1 MTYVNPKFR
10 NPSRSRSQRGRD
22 EIYLSDEHEICFD
35 GEKTRLNADGAAACV
50 FFPRTGRHLAEGL
63 INGRGSLW
71 LERKSDA
78 RPFYELIATFVRNTR
93 ECTLGRSKNGRYY
106 LRMAIDDRYNLMSEI
121 KCKPERQNVAHHV
134 KVSIEEDTADG
145 WVDLGES
152 DDLAA

>member
-10 NPSRSRSQRGRD
+10 NPSRSRSNRGRD
-22 EIYLSDEHEICFD
+22 EIYLSDNHEICFD
-35 GEKTRLNADGAAACV
+35 GEKTRLNADDTSAYV
-50 FFPRTGRHLAEGL
+50 FFPRTGRHIAEGL

-78 RPFYELIATFVRNTR
+78 HPFYELIATFVRNTR
-93 ECTLGRSKNGRYY
+93 ECTLGRSKKGRYY

-121 KCKPERQNVAHHV
+121 KCQPERRNVAHLGI
-134 KVSIEEDTADG
+134 SAEEDTADG
-145 WVDLGES
+145 RIELGAN